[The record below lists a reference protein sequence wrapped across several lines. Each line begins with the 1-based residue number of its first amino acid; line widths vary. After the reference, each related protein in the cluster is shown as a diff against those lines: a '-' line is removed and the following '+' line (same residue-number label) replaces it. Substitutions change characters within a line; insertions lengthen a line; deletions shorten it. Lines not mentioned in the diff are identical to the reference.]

1 MNKDTVTEANMRR
14 LSMVCDEIDRF
25 EREFVDPVRLSASS
39 LSLATSYNAVT
50 KTSRTK
56 LKKHHSTNICPAPS
70 QLEKMN
76 KKYFST
82 DSVTSG
88 YDSGAF
94 SRESTPDLSL
104 SSSLT
109 ESCGNPVALPSH
121 EVDSENNIGPEQEEG
136 FLQLDNESIASSVH
150 LSSRIQN
157 QMLSSTPRKPHRSQ
171 SERIVPMMAK
181 VPAIRR
187 SHTTHF
193 SDSDSFILSKRFPQT
208 ISRAACSADCKA
220 KVTVNGFCYH

>member
-1 MNKDTVTEANMRR
+1 MRR

-39 LSLATSYNAVT
+39 LSLATSYNTVS

-109 ESCGNPVALPSH
+109 ESCDNPSASH
-121 EVDSENNIGPEQEEG
+121 EVDSENNIQPGQEEG
-136 FLQLDNESIASSVH
+136 FLQLDNESVVSSVH
-150 LSSRIQN
+150 LSSRIHN

-171 SERIVPMMAK
+171 SERIVPLMAK

-193 SDSDSFILSKRFPQT
+193 SDSDSLALSKKFPKT